1 MVEEAADY
9 GHVAHRHGRTQG
21 PVRLPLVWVPLA
33 RAGPGRAADPGG
45 AGPARAAAA
54 AEYAGVCLD
63 QFQRRRRVALL
74 RGWEEGA

>member
-1 MVEEAADY
+1 MEEAGDY
-9 GHVAHRHGRTQG
+9 GLVAHRHGRTQG

-33 RAGPGRAADPGG
+33 RAGPGRAADPG
-45 AGPARAAAA
+45 AARPPYTAAA
-54 AEYAGVCLD
+54 AEYASVCLD